1 MQAIAQFTPE
11 DRQTFQRL
19 LGQIAEHLERTT
31 HPPGQASSP

>member
-11 DRQTFQRL
+11 DRRTLERL
-19 LGQIAEHLERTT
+19 LSQIADHLERTA